1 MTAGRVFSTDSR
13 WSAIRPIGGRK
24 PVFMTWV
31 EVFET
36 QQRVILSSAEL
47 IAFGATSHSLTAA
60 VRGGHLVRARRDHYA
75 LPGTARHVIAA
86 VRVGG
91 RMGCVSTLAAGSI
104 FAYDAS
110 HPHIHMEGSMSRSRS
125 PRNRHIPLTRD
136 NRDGCTLHWEPLFDR
151 ENARESS
158 VSILDALAQGLRCQ
172 KPWHALASLDNA
184 LFQGMIEIGDLHQIF
199 ANVPLRLQY
208 LMSLVDGRAEAGQ
221 ETVLRMI
228 VREAG
233 LDYELQV
240 EIPGVGRVD
249 MVVAGC
255 LVLEADSRLAHDG
268 WEKHVEDRGR
278 DLRLAA
284 QGYMSLR
291 PAYQHTMHHPQLVR
305 DAVSHLVAA
314 RNPLHTHI
322 G

>member
-1 MTAGRVFSTDSR
+1 
-13 WSAIRPIGGRK
+13 
-24 PVFMTWV
+24 MTWI
-31 EVFET
+31 EAFEA
-36 QQRVILSSAEL
+36 QQRIILSSTEL
-47 IAFGATSHSLTAA
+47 IACGATSHGLTAA
-60 VRGGHLVRARRDHYA
+60 VRGGHLIRARRDHYA
-75 LPGTARHVIAA
+75 LPGTAQQIISA

-91 RMGCVSTLAAGSI
+91 RIGCVTALGASGV

-110 HPHIHMEGSMSRSRS
+110 YPHIHMEESMSRSRS
-125 PRNRHIPLTRD
+125 PRDRRIPLTPH
-136 NRDGCTLHWEPLFDR
+136 NRDGCSLHWWPLFDR
-151 ENARESS
+151 ERGRDCS
-158 VSILDALAQGLRCQ
+158 VSISDALAQGLRCQ
-172 KPWHALASLDNA
+172 KPWHALASVDNA
-184 LFQGMIEIGDLHQIF
+184 LFQGMIDIGDLHQIF

-208 LMSLVDGRAEAGQ
+208 LMSLADGRAEAGQ

-228 VREAG
+228 VRETG

-278 DLRLAA
+278 DLLLAA

-291 PAYQHTMHHPQLVR
+291 PAYQHTMHYPQLVR
-305 DAVSHLVAA
+305 DAVAHLVAA
-314 RNPLHTHI
+314 RNSFRSHI
-322 G
+322 E